1 MGLDQTVV
9 LSRLLHRRR
18 FLIGSA
24 ALGASVLL
32 QGTARSASVREVE
45 GSVKV
50 NGKPATRATAVR
62 PGDLVET
69 GPNAKLVFVVGQDA
83 FLLREHSSLR
93 LDRPTS
99 SGKVASVN
107 LRLENGALLA
117 VFGKGRRLIETA
129 TATAGIRGT
138 GVYLEASAEQTYFC
152 TCYGAVE
159 LRDKAGRE
167 RKLVVAGHHTPT
179 MIYAQRADGQLL
191 ATAAVKDHTDAELIM
206 LDALVG
212 RTSPMVAWQQRK
224 EKATEAPQPEAT
236 QRGASEPAPEKPRR
250 ARSKPQQPAKPQP
263 PGTASESQAPAP
275 QPSALTAAPA
285 PEAPVP
291 SSPQAPPPE
300 QELRLPPA
308 RLND

>member
-1 MGLDQTVV
+1 MSLDPTAVQ
-9 LSRLLHRRR
+9 SRPLHRRR

-32 QGTARSASVREVE
+32 RGTARSASVREVE
-45 GSVKV
+45 GSVNV
-50 NGKPATRATAVR
+50 NGKPATRATAVS

-69 GPNAKLVFVVGQDA
+69 GPNGKLAFVVGQDA

-99 SGKVASVN
+99 SGKVAIFN

-129 TATAGIRGT
+129 TATATIRDT

-224 EKATEAPQPEAT
+224 QKATEATQPEAP
-236 QRGASEPAPEKPRR
+236 QRGASESAAEKPRR

-263 PGTASESQAPAP
+263 PGTASESQAP
-275 QPSALTAAPA
+275 QPSAPTA
-285 PEAPVP
+285 APVP